1 MKGKDAQVKAEHQL
15 SDKKAGTVDIASWC
29 WGTGLL
35 KEEGGWEQR
44 PEQRNFLC
52 AVIRFY

>member
-1 MKGKDAQVKAEHQL
+1 MKGKDAQVRAEQQL

-35 KEEGGWEQR
+35 EEEGGWEQR